1 MWQGIGWKQYME
13 TQLIATIVFL
23 AGALQSVSIYL
34 FRTVQ
39 NENREL
45 KEVIKESNTASAA
58 TNAVNAALA
67 AKYPEVIERMD
78 ALLKQTLQARG
89 DTP

>member
-1 MWQGIGWKQYME
+1 MDIQ
-13 TQLIATIVFL
+13 TQLITAIVVL
-23 AGALQSVSIYL
+23 GGLLQTVSVYL
-34 FRTVQ
+34 FKMVQ

-45 KEVIKESNTASAA
+45 KEVIKASNAASAA

-78 ALLKQTLQARG
+78 ALLKQALQDRTDA
-89 DTP
+89 P